1 MAGSIYSGL
10 IILVDWLIKL
20 FVFSKISGLKIG
32 LKKILIILTG
42 ILVLTW
48 FSQGLGPFIES
59 FYLVFILIFILRPRW
74 KPSQYLFYGLVPI
87 VLVDLFQRITGIF
100 MVKHLFVFNV
110 NTSSDDFIFSLFS
123 LLVFL
128 PVYFLFIRIM
138 QVDFEN
144 IDIIFNGKMYQ
155 VTVYVINTF
164 LLVYCVVINPLMV
177 WNNQSQF
184 SLEVPNY
191 KFSIDV
197 TRFYLLFF
205 IAAIIYVNFRVKD
218 QLDKEL
224 RRSKERQLKSLSEYS
239 KHVESLYREIRSFRH
254 DYTNILVSL
263 SQSINNEDLPMI
275 KQIYKS
281 ILEDSDKKF
290 YDAKYDMANL
300 ANIKD
305 EALKSILFAK
315 LSQAQHAG
323 IDVTIEII
331 EPIGVP
337 NMELLDV
344 ITILS
349 ILLDNAIEASLKA
362 EEPSFLFAYFK
373 EANQTILIV
382 DNATQ
387 FDKTDTKS
395 IFNYGESSKG
405 EERGI
410 GLANVREILG
420 KYPDASLMTTS
431 SNYRFRQELHILEKK
446 AYMPSLDKDS

>member
-1 MAGSIYSGL
+1 MI
-10 IILVDWLIKL
+10 
-20 FVFSKISGLKIG
+20 
-32 LKKILIILTG
+32 
-42 ILVLTW
+42 
-48 FSQGLGPFIES
+48 
-59 FYLVFILIFILRPRW
+59 
-74 KPSQYLFYGLVPI
+74 
-87 VLVDLFQRITGIF
+87 
-100 MVKHLFVFNV
+100 
-110 NTSSDDFIFSLFS
+110 
-123 LLVFL
+123 
-128 PVYFLFIRIM
+128 
-138 QVDFEN
+138 
-144 IDIIFNGKMYQ
+144 
-155 VTVYVINTF
+155 
-164 LLVYCVVINPLMV
+164 

-263 SQSINNEDLPMI
+263 SQSIHNNDLPMI

-331 EPIGVP
+331 EPIGAP

-362 EEPSFLFAYFK
+362 EKPSFLFAYFK
-373 EANQTILIV
+373 EGDQTILIV
-382 DNATQ
+382 DNATKL
-387 FDKTDTKS
+387 DKIDTKS

-405 EERGI
+405 EDRGI

-431 SNYRFRQELHILEKK
+431 SNYRFRQELRILEKK
-446 AYMPSLDKDS
+446 AYMPSLDKGS